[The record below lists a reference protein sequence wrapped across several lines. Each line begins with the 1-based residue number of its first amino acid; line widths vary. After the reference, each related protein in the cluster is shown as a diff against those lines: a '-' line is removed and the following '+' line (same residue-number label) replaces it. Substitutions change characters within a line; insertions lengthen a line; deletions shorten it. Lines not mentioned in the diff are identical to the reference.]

1 MAKAKAPAKAKAGA
15 QETAKPG
22 APTKPVAATSKST
35 TKTTTTAAKS
45 VAAPAKPAV
54 PSAPMTKARAK
65 ELTRNDGWADDM
77 IFEALESPE
86 AGAYNEASRQLV
98 ATLEALDPDAAVE
111 RARELCDAALRHPS
125 ADARTRIGAACLPV
139 LIKFGSLPAAY
150 QPLASISGPIDDVR
164 LVFEALPLEQR
175 LQMLRTNLAN
185 PAPSPERVVEL
196 LDLAPAATTDVLEL
210 YERQQRP
217 QWALLKD
224 PDLDAQ
230 AERSPE
236 IATILNA
243 FRDGIRSTPQPAP
256 ATSGP
261 FAFSDPKTIAI
272 TDVGTL
278 DGLGLGQWR
287 AAAGAYVGV
296 DVKTT
301 AQFIAKL
308 EKDGKAASDADM
320 RRWKVLRGGEHVY
333 DVWIVGV
340 DNGSVFPAGQ
350 KVSAGV
356 HVVKSSW
363 QSIDKKPA
371 SEQLARE
378 LAASEPAS
386 LWDPAKTKPS

>member
-1 MAKAKAPAKAKAGA
+1 MAKAKAPAKAS
-15 QETAKPG
+15 
-22 APTKPVAATSKST
+22 APTKAVAAPSKAT
-35 TKTTTTAAKS
+35 AKTTTTATKK
-45 VAAPAKPAV
+45 VTAPARRTV
-54 PSAPMTKARAK
+54 PSVPMTKARAK
-65 ELTRNDGWADDM
+65 ELTRNDGWTDDM
-77 IFEALESPE
+77 IFDALASTE

-98 ATLEALDPDAAVE
+98 ATLEALEPAAAVV
-111 RARELCDAALRHPS
+111 RARELSDAALEYPDP
-125 ADARTRIGAACLPV
+125 AARMRLGAVCLPV
-139 LIKFGSLPAAY
+139 LIKAGPLPEGY
-150 QPLASISGPIDDVR
+150 EVLASVLGPIADVR
-164 LVFEALPLEQR
+164 LVFAALPLERR
-175 LQMLRTNLAN
+175 LQMLRDDLAE
-185 PAPSPERVVEL
+185 PGRSPHRAVEL
-196 LDLAPAATTDVLEL
+196 LDLAPAATRDVLEL
-210 YERQQRP
+210 YQQQGRP

-224 PDLDAQ
+224 PDLDDQ
-230 AERSPE
+230 AEKNPE
-236 IATILNA
+236 IAAILTA

-308 EKDGKAASDADM
+308 EKDGKAPGDADM

-333 DVWIVGV
+333 DVWIVGA

-350 KVSAGV
+350 KVTAGV

-363 QSIDKKPA
+363 KSMDHKPA
-371 SEQLARE
+371 TEQLARE

-386 LWDPAKTKPS
+386 LWDAANKPS